1 MARYVLYKLIEYCE
15 CSITPSHIHQTV
27 KLVMTHGLSLLNFFI
42 FILQKLPSNIFI
54 VAACNPYRGDSLISL
69 QITQEVKPTSTE
81 TSDDHWFCGSYYV
94 RPLNPTL
101 ELLMWDYK
109 ALDPSRER
117 EFVYSKMSVTLSRA
131 ESSDLTEPIVKSQEL
146 IRKYAFESL
155 VSSGI
160 KEVEAKERS
169 SSTVSQRDIQ
179 RAFNFYTW
187 LLSLFSSVE
196 RYQEESPKKKHLRA
210 LYVALAI
217 VYYFRLDRKCRKDYA
232 EEMDNFNVL
241 GIDKKPV
248 NFSEALRD
256 ELDWLITETTLP
268 PGVARTE
275 ALKEN
280 LYATVVCT
288 MTRTPLIIVG
298 APGSSKTLSF
308 KITVSNLQGLEST
321 NEIFRNEFV
330 FHALEPTIYQCSR
343 RSTSTEI
350 EGIFSKAITSQK
362 FFKSTGQNCYSV
374 VMMDEA
380 GLPEESH
387 ESLKVLHVHL
397 DNQEVS
403 FVGISN
409 HVLDA
414 AKSNR
419 AVSLF
424 RPETSEK
431 DVRELA
437 SVCLEDQPGLIEGI
451 CRAYMIKMKSEKF
464 RKFYGLRDFIHFFT
478 YLQRHKMNYV
488 EVATPQM
495 IMQALER
502 NFNGSDQF
510 HNICECFLK
519 EVCFEQN

>member
-1 MARYVLYKLIEYCE
+1 MAWLL
-15 CSITPSHIHQTV
+15 CSISCI
-27 KLVMTHGLSLLNFFI
+27 SYI
-42 FILQKLPSNIFI
+42 FLQELPANIFI
-54 VAACNPYRGDSLISL
+54 VAACNPYRGDSLVSL
-69 QITQEVKPTSTE
+69 QSKFSTQELRSTSGN
-81 TSDDHWFCGSYYV
+81 TSPKIDERWFRGLYYV
-94 RPLNPTL
+94 RPLSPTL
-101 ELLMWDYK
+101 ELLMWNYK

-117 EFVYSKMSVTLSRA
+117 EFVFSKMSMSLSRSD
-131 ESSDLTEPIVKSQEL
+131 SSALTNYIVKSQEL
-146 IRKYAFESL
+146 IRKYAFDSL
-155 VSSGI
+155 VLIGM
-160 KEVEAKERS
+160 EEDEAKECS

-179 RAFNFYTW
+179 RAFNFYKW
-187 LLSLFSSVE
+187 LLSLFTEVNRHQEGQDKSSL
-196 RYQEESPKKKHLRA
+196 KKHLRA

-217 VYYFRLDRKCRKDYA
+217 VYYFRLDRKYRKDYA
-232 EEMDNFNVL
+232 EEMDNFDVL
-241 GIDKKPV
+241 GIDRKPV
-248 NFSEALRD
+248 LFSEALRD
-256 ELDWLITETTLP
+256 ELDWLVSETTLP
-268 PGVARTE
+268 CGVAQTE

-321 NEIFRNEFV
+321 NEIFRNEAV

-350 EGIFSKAITSQK
+350 EGIFAKAITSQK

-424 RPETSEK
+424 RPETSEE

-437 SVCLEDQPGLIEGI
+437 SVCLKDQPGLINGI

-478 YLQRHKMNYV
+478 YLQRRKINND

-510 HNICECFLK
+510 DNICECFLK
-519 EVCFEQN
+519 EVRIE

>member
-1 MARYVLYKLIEYCE
+1 MQE
-15 CSITPSHIHQTV
+15 
-27 KLVMTHGLSLLNFFI
+27 
-42 FILQKLPSNIFI
+42 LPPNIFI
-54 VAACNPYRGDSLISL
+54 VAACNPYRGDSLASL
-69 QITQEVKPTSTE
+69 QTTFSTQKHKPSTTTTTDTSSE
-81 TSDDHWFCGSYYV
+81 IGGHWFRGSYYV
-94 RPLNPTL
+94 RPLSPTL

-117 EFVYSKMSVTLSRA
+117 EFVHSKLSMTLSDA
-131 ESSDLTEPIVKSQEL
+131 DSSDMTEIIVKSQQL
-146 IRKYAFESL
+146 IRKYAFDSL
-155 VSSGI
+155 MSSGM
-160 KEVEAKERS
+160 KEDEANDRS

-179 RAFNFYTW
+179 RAFYFYQW
-187 LLSLFSSVE
+187 LSHLFYSVN
-196 RYQEESPKKKHLRA
+196 RYQGELPLKIKLRA

-217 VYYFRLDRKCRKDYA
+217 VYYFRLDRKCRKNYA
-232 EEMDNFNVL
+232 QEMDKSTIM
-241 GIDKKPV
+241 GIERKPV
-248 NFSEALRD
+248 LFSEALHD
-256 ELDWLITETTLP
+256 ELDWLVSETTLP
-268 PGVARTE
+268 YGVAQTE

-308 KITVSNLQGLEST
+308 KITVNNLQGLEST
-321 NEIFRNEFV
+321 NETFRNEAV
-330 FHALEPTIYQCSR
+330 FHALEPTFYQCSR
-343 RSTSTEI
+343 RSTSNEI
-350 EGIFSKAITSQK
+350 QSVFVRAIASQK
-362 FFKSTGQNCYSV
+362 FFWANRQNCYSV

-409 HVLDA
+409 RVLDA

-419 AVSLF
+419 AVCLF
-424 RPETSEK
+424 CPETSEE

-437 SVCLEDQPGLIEGI
+437 SVCLKGQPGLINGM
-451 CRAYMIKMKSEKF
+451 CRAYMVKMKSHDF
-464 RKFYGLRDFIHFFT
+464 RTFYGLRDFIHFFT
-478 YLQRHKMNYV
+478 YLQRHKRNND

-502 NFNGSDQF
+502 NFNGSNQF
-510 HNICECFLK
+510 KSICECFLK
-519 EVCFEQN
+519 EVRVSCEIITHTLIDVLINVLS

>member
-1 MARYVLYKLIEYCE
+1 MLFLY
-15 CSITPSHIHQTV
+15 
-27 KLVMTHGLSLLNFFI
+27 I
-42 FILQKLPSNIFI
+42 FLQELPSNIFI
-54 VAACNPYRGDSLISL
+54 VAACNPYRGDSLVSL
-69 QITQEVKPTSTE
+69 QSKFSTQELRSTSTD
-81 TSDDHWFCGSYYV
+81 TSPEIGERWFRGSYYV

-109 ALDPSRER
+109 ALDSSQER
-117 EFVYSKMSVTLSRA
+117 EFVHSKLLSMSLSDA
-131 ESSDLTEPIVKSQEL
+131 ESSDLTEIIVKSQQL
-146 IRKYAFESL
+146 IRKYAFDFL
-155 VSSGI
+155 ISSGTN
-160 KEVEAKERS
+160 EDEARECS

-179 RAFNFYTW
+179 RAFNFYQW
-187 LLSLFSSVE
+187 LLSLFTAVN
-196 RYQEESPKKKHLRA
+196 RHQEESSLKRHRRA

-217 VYYFRLDRKCRKDYA
+217 VYYFRLDRKYRKDYA
-232 EEMDNFNVL
+232 KEMDNFNVL
-241 GIDKKPV
+241 GIDRKPV
-248 NFSEALRD
+248 LFSEALRD
-256 ELDWLITETTLP
+256 ELDWLVSVTTLP
-268 PGVARTE
+268 CGVAQTE

-321 NEIFRNEFV
+321 NEIFRNEAV

-350 EGIFSKAITSQK
+350 ESIFAKAIASQK
-362 FFKSTGQNCYSV
+362 FYLANRQNCYSV

-424 RPETSEK
+424 RPETSEE
-431 DVRELA
+431 DMRELA
-437 SVCLEDQPGLIEGI
+437 SVCLKDQPGLINGI

-478 YLQRHKMNYV
+478 YLQRRKMNND

-510 HNICECFLK
+510 DDICECFLK
-519 EVCFEQN
+519 EVKIV

>member
-1 MARYVLYKLIEYCE
+1 
-15 CSITPSHIHQTV
+15 
-27 KLVMTHGLSLLNFFI
+27 
-42 FILQKLPSNIFI
+42 
-54 VAACNPYRGDSLISL
+54 
-69 QITQEVKPTSTE
+69 
-81 TSDDHWFCGSYYV
+81 
-94 RPLNPTL
+94 
-101 ELLMWDYK
+101 MWDYK

-117 EFVYSKMSVTLSRA
+117 EFVYSKMSMTLSRA
-131 ESSDLTEPIVKSQEL
+131 DSSDLTEPIVKSQEL

-155 VSSGI
+155 RLI
-160 KEVEAKERS
+160 DMKRDEAKERS

-179 RAFNFYTW
+179 RAFNFYQW
-187 LLSLFSSVE
+187 LSRLFASVD
-196 RYQEESPKKKHLRA
+196 RYQGEPHLKIHFRA

-232 EEMDNFNVL
+232 EEMDTFNVL
-241 GIDKKPV
+241 GIDRKPV
-248 NFSEALRD
+248 IFSEALRD
-256 ELDWLITETTLP
+256 ELDWLVSETTLP
-268 PGVARTE
+268 DGVAQTE

-321 NEIFRNEFV
+321 NETFRNEAV

-350 EGIFSKAITSQK
+350 EGIFAKAITSQK
-362 FFKSTGQNCYSV
+362 FFKSTGKNCYSV

-424 RPETSEK
+424 RPETSEE

-437 SVCLEDQPGLIEGI
+437 SVCLKGQPGLIKGI

-478 YLQRHKMNYV
+478 YLQRQKRYND

-510 HNICECFLK
+510 DHICECFLK
-519 EVCFEQN
+519 EVKQISMIWFVPIIRFAFRHKSVYMFHAF

>member
-1 MARYVLYKLIEYCE
+1 MQE
-15 CSITPSHIHQTV
+15 
-27 KLVMTHGLSLLNFFI
+27 
-42 FILQKLPSNIFI
+42 LPPNIFI
-54 VAACNPYRGDSLISL
+54 VAACNPYRGDSLASL
-69 QITQEVKPTSTE
+69 QTTFDSQKHKPTATATTDGLSQ
-81 TSDDHWFCGSYYV
+81 TSGHWFRGSYYV
-94 RPLNPTL
+94 RPLSPTL

-117 EFVYSKMSVTLSRA
+117 EFIYSKLSMTLSDA
-131 ESSDLTEPIVKSQEL
+131 DSSDLTEPIVKSQQL
-146 IRKYAFESL
+146 IRKYAFDSL
-155 VSSGI
+155 ISSGMNTD
-160 KEVEAKERS
+160 EANDRS
-169 SSTVSQRDIQ
+169 TSTVSQRDIQ
-179 RAFNFYTW
+179 RAFHFFQW
-187 LLSLFSSVE
+187 LSRLFASVD
-196 RYQEESPKKKHLRA
+196 RYQEEPPLKRKLRA

-217 VYYFRLDRKCRKDYA
+217 VYYFRLDKKCRKNYA
-232 EEMDNFNVL
+232 QEMNKRTIM
-241 GIDKKPV
+241 GIDRKPV
-248 NFSEALRD
+248 LFSEALRN
-256 ELDWLITETTLP
+256 ELDWLIAETTLP
-268 PGVARTE
+268 PGVAQTE

-308 KITVSNLQGLEST
+308 KITVSNLQGLESSKET
-321 NEIFRNEFV
+321 FRNEAV

-350 EGIFSKAITSQK
+350 ESVFKRAIASQN
-362 FFKSTGQNCYSV
+362 FYLGDRQNCYSV

-397 DNQEVS
+397 DNQEVA

-424 RPETSEK
+424 RPETSEE

-437 SVCLEDQPGLIEGI
+437 SVCLKDQPGLIDGI
-451 CRAYMIKMKSEKF
+451 CRAYMIKMKSQAF
-464 RKFYGLRDFIHFFT
+464 RAFYGLRDFIHFFT
-478 YLQRHKMNYV
+478 YLQRRKRNND

-495 IMQALER
+495 IMQAIER

-510 HNICECFLK
+510 KSIYECFLK
-519 EVCFEQN
+519 EVRVACIVSTI

>member
-1 MARYVLYKLIEYCE
+1 MVSLKISTTPAHKLDN
-15 CSITPSHIHQTV
+15 TD
-27 KLVMTHGLSLLNFFI
+27 
-42 FILQKLPSNIFI
+42 
-54 VAACNPYRGDSLISL
+54 DSSKID
-69 QITQEVKPTSTE
+69 E
-81 TSDDHWFCGSYYV
+81 HWFRGSYYV
-94 RPLNPTL
+94 RPLSPTL

-117 EFVYSKMSVTLSRA
+117 EFVYSKLSMTLSDA
-131 ESSDLTEPIVKSQEL
+131 DSSDLTEPIVKSQTL
-146 IRKYAFESL
+146 IRKYAYDSL
-155 VSSGI
+155 TSIGM
-160 KEVEAKERS
+160 KEDEANDCS

-179 RAFNFYTW
+179 RAFNFYQW
-187 LLSLFSSVE
+187 LSRLFASVD
-196 RYQEESPKKKHLRA
+196 RYQEEPPLKIKLRA

-217 VYYFRLDRKCRKDYA
+217 VYYFRLDRKCRKNYA
-232 EEMDNFNVL
+232 QEMDECTVM
-241 GIDKKPV
+241 GIDDKKPV
-248 NFSEALRD
+248 VFSKALRD

-268 PGVARTE
+268 PGVAQTE

-308 KITVSNLQGLEST
+308 KITVSNLQGLESASET
-321 NEIFRNEFV
+321 FRNEAV

-350 EGIFSKAITSQK
+350 ESVFKRAIASQK
-362 FFKSTGQNCYSV
+362 FYLANRQNCYSV

-424 RPETSEK
+424 RPETSEE

-437 SVCLEDQPGLIEGI
+437 SVCLKDQPGLIDGI
-451 CRAYMIKMKSEKF
+451 CRAYTCMRESQAF
-464 RKFYGLRDFIHFFT
+464 RAFYGLRDFIHFFT
-478 YLQRHKMNYV
+478 YLQRRKRSDD

-495 IMQALER
+495 IMQAIER
-502 NFNGSDQF
+502 NFNGSVQF
-510 HNICECFLK
+510 KSICECFLK
-519 EVCFEQN
+519 EVK